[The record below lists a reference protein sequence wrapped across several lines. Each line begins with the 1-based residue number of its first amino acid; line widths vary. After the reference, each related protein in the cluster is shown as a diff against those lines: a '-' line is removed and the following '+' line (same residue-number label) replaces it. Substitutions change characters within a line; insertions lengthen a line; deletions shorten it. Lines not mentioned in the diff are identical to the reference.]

1 MSSRDTG
8 KGAAMVGDGGLN
20 EEYGVKNGNVTAEV
34 EKKHEKG
41 CFLAKKLYIRSMNL
55 KQYEI

>member
-1 MSSRDTG
+1 
-8 KGAAMVGDGGLN
+8 MVGNGGLN

-41 CFLAKKLYIRSMNL
+41 CFLAKKLYIRRMNL